1 MMWGFI
7 FFPKALLRFSR
18 KLIFKILAIEFEYS
32 CCVDFFFILSVWIN
46 MIEWMKILLNKTC
59 NFRLLFSVNF
69 AKMKSRYLMSLFIKC
84 NDHYLWDKRGNPVD
98 FNKDYKYNFWYYI
111 TKIFIF
117 TTIDFHFFSRRL
129 YAYITLI

>member
-1 MMWGFI
+1 M
-7 FFPKALLRFSR
+7 
-18 KLIFKILAIEFEYS
+18 
-32 CCVDFFFILSVWIN
+32 
-46 MIEWMKILLNKTC
+46 
-59 NFRLLFSVNF
+59 LLFSVNF

-111 TKIFIF
+111 TKIFNF